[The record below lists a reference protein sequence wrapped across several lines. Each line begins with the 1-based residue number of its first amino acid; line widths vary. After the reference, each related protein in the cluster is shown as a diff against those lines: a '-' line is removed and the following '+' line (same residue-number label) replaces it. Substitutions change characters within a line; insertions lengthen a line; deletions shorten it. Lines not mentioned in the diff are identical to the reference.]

1 MVTRSAGTWD
11 DKGEGTH
18 TQTQRWR
25 SPCYKSEIISVV
37 KEERL
42 GEARGF
48 RVGHDSGDCLPKEVV
63 NVRDTHGGEKRVSS
77 CASTGSE

>member
-1 MVTRSAGTWD
+1 MTRGKAH
-11 DKGEGTH
+11 TH
-18 TQTQRWR
+18 SRNVGG
-25 SPCYKSEIISVV
+25 PCYKSEIISVV

-42 GEARGF
+42 GKARGF
-48 RVGHDSGDCLPKEVV
+48 RAGHDSGDCLPKEVV

>member
-1 MVTRSAGTWD
+1 MTRGRA
-11 DKGEGTH
+11 H

-63 NVRDTHGGEKRVSS
+63 NVRDTHEGEKRVSS
-77 CASTGSE
+77 CASTASE